1 MCTCV
6 RAAMY
11 RNLNIN
17 SCISVYIYILYVN
30 VYIKIYM
37 SIYIYIN
44 RFPEDVSPGHKSWYI
59 YIYIHINSK
68 DRSPGKYT

>member
-17 SCISVYIYILYVN
+17 SCISVYIYIIYVN

-37 SIYIYIN
+37 SIYIN

-59 YIYIHINSK
+59 YIYINCK